1 MALTRNTARDIISAL
16 RNGTVPREGLHEYA
30 VGLDQHM
37 KVMNEDLDDVAAGRG
52 RVKFVRGEYGA
63 GKTFLS
69 HLLME
74 TALKRR
80 FVVSNVVISRDTPLH
95 KMEEVYHEI
104 VNNLSTPRQKTRALQ
119 GLINNWILRTEDH
132 LIRVE
137 DFSED
142 DPRLLKRTE
151 EEIENKLAI
160 LANERSDFPAVLR
173 AYYRANAQ
181 DDYQS
186 AQRLLGWLSGEKNV
200 SAQVMRQTG
209 VKGRIDQTM
218 VFSFLRILAE
228 IAHQAGRSGFVVVLD
243 EVETITRLRTA
254 YEREQSLQTIRQIVD
269 AVDEG
274 HLPRCY
280 FVFTG
285 TPDFF
290 DNARRG
296 VRSLRPL
303 DERIRLEDPNDPHPN
318 YRQAQIVI
326 PEFDRNKLLTVG
338 KRVQEIYEIAY
349 GALDS
354 SRASDALLESL
365 ADRMTARFGGE
376 VGIVPRQFLRQLVDT
391 FDRIQAYEDYE
402 PLGRIDE
409 ELSRQLSSNN
419 LTEIEEANLT
429 W

>member
-376 VGIVPRQFLRQLVDT
+376 VGIVPRQFLRQFVDT